1 MAGIREGMS
10 TAGEANKGGRPQ
22 GSHNRTTTQMRDMI
36 IQIVNEQLDGVA
48 EALEEIKQKDK
59 AQYIKLTQKFVE
71 MVLPKQQ
78 EISVTEAP
86 KIDVEATI
94 SQMKEALS
102 ADA

>member
-1 MAGIREGMS
+1 MNNENLKT
-10 TAGEANKGGRPQ
+10 TAGPGRKKGVP
-22 GSHNRTTTQMRDMI
+22 NRTTTQMRDMI

-59 AQYIKLTQKFVE
+59 AQYIKLTQKFAE
-71 MVLPKQQ
+71 MVLPKEQKI
-78 EISVTEAP
+78 EFTDAP